1 MDPLFHTTLPYDY
14 FLTIYDNYRTL
25 SAYLKQI
32 TSPWVL
38 TGALTALN
46 KRLFGFVV
54 FKVIRFQE
62 GIYSTLLIS

>member
-32 TSPWVL
+32 TSLWLL

-46 KRLFGFVV
+46 KTLNKIILV
-54 FKVIRFQE
+54 FKVNGFQ
-62 GIYSTLLIS
+62 